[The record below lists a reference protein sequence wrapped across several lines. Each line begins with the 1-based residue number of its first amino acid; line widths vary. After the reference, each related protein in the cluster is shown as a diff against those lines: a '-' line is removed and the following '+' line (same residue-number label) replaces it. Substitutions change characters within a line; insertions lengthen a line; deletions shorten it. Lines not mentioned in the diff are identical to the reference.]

1 MAENLHRLQ
10 TLITAEAA
18 CTATAASFGEEVDC
32 VAVFATTE
40 QWRAVRVLAADVA
53 ARAAYLGYASDR
65 FEAWQ
70 VSAQRRAM
78 GPWPPGDAQLLL
90 TLQQGHS
97 TVRQWLAAVPASV
110 FAPSD
115 ATGMPS

>member
-1 MAENLHRLQ
+1 MDENLNRLRP
-10 TLITAEAA
+10 LIAAEAA
-18 CTATAASFGEEVDC
+18 RAAAASLGGEVEC
-32 VAVFATTE
+32 VAVFATNE

-110 FAPSD
+110 FAASE
-115 ATGMPS
+115 AAGILS